1 MSVAIQVQ
9 DLFVRYERKGKAPV
23 EAVQGLSFQVNEAEV
38 VGFLG
43 PNGAGKSS
51 TLKALMGFVPFKRGD
66 ASILGMRAGTEEAR
80 AVVGY
85 LPEVAMYYP
94 YLTPLETLHL
104 YGDLQGIEPSAL
116 RRQSH
121 DLIDLVGL
129 HELATRL
136 NRTLSKGQL
145 QRVGIAQ
152 ALLGNPKVLI
162 LDEVTSG
169 LDPIGRRQLRELL
182 LDRRKQGT
190 TLFFSSHELAEVE
203 MLCDRVLL
211 IDQGKLI
218 EEREM
223 EELQTELREF
233 SLVYRGQASMAGLTN
248 DVVQLEGGTVR
259 ASFHVKESL
268 LAAIDRVFVNKGEI
282 VDVVARDG
290 SLEDYFVGRI
300 GRAA

>member
-1 MSVAIQVQ
+1 MSFAIQVQ
-9 DLFVRYERKGKAPV
+9 NLFVSYERKGKLPV
-23 EAVQGLSFQVNEAEV
+23 EAVQDLSFNVREAEV

-51 TLKALMGFVPFKRGD
+51 TLKALMGFVPIKHGN
-66 ASILGMRAGTEEAR
+66 ASILGTQAGTEESR
-80 AVVGY
+80 ALIGY

-104 YGDLQGIEPSAL
+104 YGDLQGIEPKTL

-121 DLIDLVGL
+121 ELIDLVGL
-129 HELATRL
+129 HDLATRL

-152 ALLGNPKVLI
+152 ALLGDPKVLV

-169 LDPIGRRQLRELL
+169 LDPIGRRHLREILL
-182 LDRRKQGT
+182 ERRKQGC

-203 MLCDRVLL
+203 MLCDRILL

-218 EEREM
+218 EERSM
-223 EELQTELREF
+223 EELQSELREF
-233 SLVYRGQASMAGLTN
+233 SLVYRGTASMAGLTN
-248 DVVQLEGGTVR
+248 DVVQLEGGMVR

-268 LAAIDRVFVNKGEI
+268 LAAIDKVFETKGDI
-282 VDVVARDG
+282 IDVVARDG